1 MGVLRRKTWINI
13 AATLL
18 VALAFF
24 SIAYGIAEAQ
34 AKPDDANGPA
44 TVAENLG
51 ITGYRSVVFEALM
64 SIGTMIAWLGGSLF
78 DISIAVFTAGMAQT
92 AEALGLKVMVS
103 ELWALVRDLFN
114 LLFIF
119 GLIYASFKI
128 ILDANDSASKK
139 TIGTI
144 LVAALLINFSL
155 YVAQVVVDFTN
166 VAAYQIHQLIAA
178 DDNSGMTLFGVRVP
192 DTTDQFVLFSGI
204 NETAKE
210 DQTKILKNEVA
221 KLNNESSV
229 NNIGSAIVLG
239 LMFCIFYT
247 ILGFVFAACAII
259 LFTRFFALIF
269 LMIFSPMM
277 FLGWVIPS
285 MKSQSSKWWKYFSNQ
300 ALVGPALL
308 FMIYLSLR
316 ALQGIGTTGREG
328 GIIATAIYLM
338 IVAAFLLASLKVA
351 KSFGAYGTD
360 MAMNIGN
367 SARGFAG
374 RQTLGRLGDRYNR
387 SLEEKGVSDKSWR
400 RKVASSMAGAKY
412 GGSYSRVDERGS
424 NEKAAQKR
432 ARYDQIQGSP
442 IRIPGTNM
450 AVPFTRGASKERRG
464 IIQNVATG
472 GIDMEKAISG
482 ASNEQ
487 ILELLGQNPPG
498 TDMYK
503 KLVENMSASQFEAAM
518 KAKPEEMDDGAKAKL
533 SAARKSAVEQY
544 LNKQGGSLAQN
555 IKNASD
561 AQLKVIGAE
570 DIEKHAADLKQSQFD
585 DIMKSKDF
593 TETEKSQIKKA
604 REDELFNRF
613 DTGTVN
619 IFAGLQDKDIAS
631 LPKKILLDSQGRQL
645 PYLSGGALRKIAEDD
660 KLTESERHSLVNI
673 ITTPGTPSLSSTA
686 QKYLNSPQGQEKYG

>member
-1 MGVLRRKTWINI
+1 MGVLRRKTWINV

-119 GLIYASFKI
+119 GLIYAGFKI
-128 ILDANDSASKK
+128 ILDASDSASKK

-166 VAAYQIHQLIAA
+166 VAAYQIHQLIAS

-221 KLNNESSV
+221 KLNNESNV

-247 ILGFVFAACAII
+247 ILGFIFAACAII

-277 FLGWVIPS
+277 FLGWVVPS

-367 SARGFAG
+367 NLQGKARVFAG
-374 RQTLGRLGDRYNR
+374 NASFGLAARTGRATIGRMAQSISERDGLRDAASRRGLRGWAARRALDTTSAVGDASFDARKVGGVGKKLGIGTGAKGGYKTATEAVAKREKEYAKKLGTVSEDDPEIRKLKAELDFGEQSIKAQKAEVQRLRKSGTATPEEIEAAKARLEDMEDDQNDSKEKLEREKYRRQLGTVAPVGESAHLDEMVRQKKEAIKSDMALYVKMDDADPNKVFFKKRILENKKEQAELEKKRDKASGGYANTLENANPVKKFFSGMNNAQRKNAAKEIRD
-387 SLEEKGVSDKSWR
+387 EFKKKVKTKEKDKAKDKDKEPEKDKS
-400 RKVASSMAGAKY
+400 
-412 GGSYSRVDERGS
+412 
-424 NEKAAQKR
+424 
-432 ARYDQIQGSP
+432 
-442 IRIPGTNM
+442 
-450 AVPFTRGASKERRG
+450 KE
-464 IIQNVATG
+464 
-472 GIDMEKAISG
+472 
-482 ASNEQ
+482 
-487 ILELLGQNPPG
+487 
-498 TDMYK
+498 
-503 KLVENMSASQFEAAM
+503 
-518 KAKPEEMDDGAKAKL
+518 
-533 SAARKSAVEQY
+533 
-544 LNKQGGSLAQN
+544 
-555 IKNASD
+555 
-561 AQLKVIGAE
+561 E
-570 DIEKHAADLKQSQFD
+570 DK
-585 DIMKSKDF
+585 
-593 TETEKSQIKKA
+593 
-604 REDELFNRF
+604 
-613 DTGTVN
+613 
-619 IFAGLQDKDIAS
+619 
-631 LPKKILLDSQGRQL
+631 
-645 PYLSGGALRKIAEDD
+645 
-660 KLTESERHSLVNI
+660 
-673 ITTPGTPSLSSTA
+673 
-686 QKYLNSPQGQEKYG
+686 

>member
-119 GLIYASFKI
+119 GLIYAGFKI

-144 LVAALLINFSL
+144 LLAALLINFSL

-166 VAAYQIHQLIAA
+166 VAAYQIHQLIAS

-221 KLNNESSV
+221 KLNNESNV

-247 ILGFVFAACAII
+247 ILGFIFAACAII

-316 ALQGIGTTGREG
+316 ALQGIGTTGRDG
-328 GIIATAIYLM
+328 GLIATAIYLM

-367 SARGFAG
+367 GARGKLTGIVG
-374 RQTLGRLGDRYNR
+374 RRTLGRMGDAYNR
-387 SLEEKGVSDKSWR
+387 RLEERGVSDKSWR
-400 RKVASSMAGAKY
+400 RGIASSLAGNKY

-424 NEKAAQKR
+424 NEKADQKK
-432 ARYDQIQGSP
+432 ARYEQLYGKRD
-442 IRIPGTNM
+442 
-450 AVPFTRGASKERRG
+450 ERRVG
-464 IIQNVATG
+464 VGWASVSVPAGKRKGGLTNAIQVGAVANTG
-472 GIDMEKAISG
+472 SDDRIAMEKAITG
-482 ASNEQ
+482 ASSEQ
-487 ILELLGQNPPG
+487 LIEMLGKHKPG
-498 TDMYK
+498 SIEYENI
-503 KLVENMSASQFEAAM
+503 VEHMSASQFEAVM
-518 KAKPEEMDDGAKAKL
+518 KAKAEELDDNAKAEIGKK
-533 SAARKSAVEQY
+533 RGGYVQSAVTAA
-544 LNKQGGSLAQN
+544 GGIS
-555 IKNASD
+555 KASD
-561 AQLKVIGAE
+561 AQLKVLGAKE
-570 DIEKHAADLKQSQFD
+570 IEKNAGDLKQSQFD
-585 DIMKSKDF
+585 DIMKSKDY
-593 TETEKSQIKKA
+593 TETEKDNVRKA
-604 REDELFNRF
+604 RNKQLISSFTTDPVAF
-613 DTGTVN
+613 
-619 IFAGLQDKDIAS
+619 FAIRKDKDVAK
-631 LPKKILLDSQGRQL
+631 LPKDILTDSNAAPHITGAALKQILHEDTLEPLDRVTVKANVGRVGNATAKAWL
-645 PYLSGGALRKIAEDD
+645 
-660 KLTESERHSLVNI
+660 N
-673 ITTPGTPSLSSTA
+673 TPEGRLF
-686 QKYLNSPQGQEKYG
+686 